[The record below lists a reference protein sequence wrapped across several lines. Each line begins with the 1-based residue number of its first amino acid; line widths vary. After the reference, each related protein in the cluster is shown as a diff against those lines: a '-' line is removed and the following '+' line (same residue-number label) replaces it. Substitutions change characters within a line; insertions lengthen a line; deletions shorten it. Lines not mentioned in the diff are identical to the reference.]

1 MENKKLRKQCAEEFF
16 AFQGEISKYIKK
28 FDDLVKKAVD
38 SGDEELAQVMSKALH
53 DIRMDCV
60 QKWDDVQDYFNGF
73 IDVSFL
79 TRSK

>member
-16 AFQGEISKYIKK
+16 ALQGEISKYIKK
-28 FDDLVKKAVD
+28 FDGLAERAKEA
-38 SGDEELAQVMSKALH
+38 GDEELAQVINKVAN

-60 QKWDDVQDYFNGF
+60 QKWDDVQDYLNGF

-79 TRSK
+79 KKD

>member
-28 FDDLVKKAVD
+28 FDGLAERAKEA
-38 SGDEELAQVMSKALH
+38 GDEELAQVMSKALH

-60 QKWDDVQDYFNGF
+60 QKWDDVQDYLNGW
-73 IDVSFL
+73 ID
-79 TRSK
+79 K